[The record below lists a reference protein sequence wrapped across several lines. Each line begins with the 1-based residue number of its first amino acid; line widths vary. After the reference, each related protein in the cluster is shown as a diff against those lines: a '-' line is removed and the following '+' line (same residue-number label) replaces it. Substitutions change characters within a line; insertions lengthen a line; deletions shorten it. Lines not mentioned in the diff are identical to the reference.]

1 MNIRWFPQSF
11 VQVRTDEHEVCIDPA
26 MMDTVGDILRSFV
39 PVGKGRPLPQGMV
52 PADVILVSHHHN
64 DHLDRNIVR
73 QLTSERTLVLAPEKC
88 MGKIPRGGRAVAA
101 GQSLEHEGIK
111 VEVVHAYNP
120 PGSRSMT
127 FHKKGE
133 CVGFVLE
140 VGGRRL
146 YHAGDTG
153 LIDEMK
159 GLGRIDLAFLPIGGK
174 FTMDIA
180 EAVEAVRI
188 ISPSM
193 VVPMHML
200 KADPLVFKE
209 TVEREPS
216 AKVSILSPGESIRF

>member
-1 MNIRWFPQSF
+1 
-11 VQVRTDEHEVCIDPA
+11 
-26 MMDTVGDILRSFV
+26 MMDTMGDILRSFV
-39 PVGKGRPLPQGMV
+39 PVGKGRPLPQGLV
-52 PADVILVSHHHN
+52 HADMILVSHHHT

-73 QLTSERTLVLAPEKC
+73 RLTSERTVVLAPEKC
-88 MGKIPRGGRAVAA
+88 MSKIYCGGRVVAA
-101 GQSLEHEGIK
+101 GQSYEHGGIK

-120 PGSRSMT
+120 QGSRSMT

-140 VGGRRL
+140 AEGRRL

-153 LIDEMK
+153 HIDEMK
-159 GLGRIDLAFLPIGGK
+159 GLGHIDLAFLPIGGK

-188 ISPSM
+188 ISPSR

-200 KADPLVFKE
+200 KADPMVFKE
-209 TVEREPS
+209 TVEKETS
-216 AKVSILSPGESIRF
+216 AKVTILRPGESIML